1 MSSSGPELR
10 LAMLGMVEG
19 NNHPYSWSAIINGYN
34 PAKMAERVLPIAQYL
49 GENPFASVRIPGARV
64 THVWTDQPAEAPHV
78 AAAALIDHVVRDPR
92 DVIGQ
97 VDAVIISTDDG
108 DGHVERA
115 RPFIE
120 AGLPVFVDKP
130 LATNVPDLTQFL
142 RWQRA
147 GAFVMSS
154 SGMRYAAELP
164 EIQAKRAGLGDLRLV
179 SCLTSK
185 TWERY
190 GIHCLE
196 PLWQLLG
203 PGLESVSTA
212 ETPQGVVANV
222 MHRSG
227 VMLTIPA
234 IYDAAGSF
242 GVVHLYGTKGH
253 ASVQMTRFYAAFR
266 AQMLA
271 FVHAL
276 QTRAAPFPFEETVE
290 LMCAVIAGRVS
301 RERGGARVA
310 VADIRAEVEAG
321 LNPPPRKPTV

>member
-1 MSSSGPELR
+1 
-10 LAMLGMVEG
+10 MLGMVEG

-49 GENPFASVRIPGARV
+49 GENPFDSVRIPGARV

-78 AAAALIDHVVRDPR
+78 AAAALIDHVVSDPR
-92 DVIGQ
+92 DVIGH

-108 DGHVERA
+108 DGHVARA

-130 LATNVPDLTQFL
+130 LATNVPDLAQFL
-142 RWQRA
+142 HWQRG

-164 EIQAKRAGLGDLRLV
+164 ELRARLAGIGELRLA
-179 SCLTSK
+179 SCFTSK

-196 PLWQLLG
+196 PLCQLLG
-203 PGLESVSTA
+203 PGLEAVSTA
-212 ETPQGVVANV
+212 EAPQGVVASV
-222 MHRSG
+222 AHRSG

-234 IYDAAGSF
+234 LYDAAGSF

-253 ASVQMTRFYAAFR
+253 ASLQMTRFYAAFR
-266 AQMLA
+266 AQMVS
-271 FVHAL
+271 FVRAL
-276 QTRAAPFPFEETVE
+276 QDRAAPFPFAETVE
-290 LMCAVIAGRVS
+290 LMGAVIAGRLS

-310 VADIRAEVEAG
+310 VADVLAAVEAQVAS
-321 LNPPPRKPTV
+321 LPSNRRYDSKL